1 MVDMTSDCAGNPLSV
16 KDKYGEVTLDE
27 DEDSSSSSEEE
38 EDETAEVASYVGVH
52 GWLCAYVSNVVVGVL
67 PWIHISPL

>member
-27 DEDSSSSSEEE
+27 DEDEDSSSSSEE
-38 EDETAEVASYVGVH
+38 EDETAEVASYV
-52 GWLCAYVSNVVVGVL
+52 CM
-67 PWIHISPL
+67 